1 MAKKS
6 ADLSGLVSTKGAAV
20 AVPGATIPARSAA
33 AAATATA
40 TADLKPLNF
49 KVSPDFQRRFKTLA
63 LEHDLK
69 MNGLLFAAI
78 EAFEKQHGG
87 KR

>member
-1 MAKKS
+1 VFQDPKQ
-6 ADLSGLVSTKGAAV
+6 
-20 AVPGATIPARSAA
+20 
-33 AAATATA
+33 
-40 TADLKPLNF
+40 
-49 KVSPDFQRRFKTLA
+49 SPDFQRRFKTLA